1 MLGAYLRAGDFERDT
16 RGIRALAGISGVARY
31 FAQQSREFRAY
42 PGTVTLAESL
52 QLLRRKLDG
61 LDARHLSP
69 EEVIEDIASEL
80 RGDPADDL
88 DLYPGITADS
98 AAPDVR
104 LEALDRFFRSR
115 GAELRRILQS
125 LDFDEGTHCVMLGG
139 DAERLVAA
147 YDLTHEKPG
156 GFFYLSRQK
165 MMSSLEEQTVLQRNA
180 RAVFPGGSSTR
191 VNGPAPIFTRG
202 RVWEDNSLLNS
213 TVFELVTAA
222 QHASLATGE
231 RFEDPFRRLVI
242 REFRE
247 RTMQLARRDQP
258 VLFGTPQEDVAVALR
273 RAMDGDAFFQRT
285 LEIFEEFHDEHLR
298 NVKDISF
305 VELGS
310 IGSQPLLLYGM
321 LEYLKSLEDG
331 DPVLRV
337 LTGPRQAMVRDVR
350 DGDKTIGRIAVIGF
364 SANRAWDG
372 VNLGDLVVKRPPSLQ
387 LTHLIESFRTFD
399 MFHDWTTRRT
409 VARPRGPMEEA
420 ASYWVSLILRNA
432 MVEGPAGAG
441 FATAPV
447 SAAFLDEGTSVWD
460 EAFSAAERARAAAT
474 PTVAVDFDQSMA
486 DYDTHED
493 RFSLR
498 PGFLRL
504 LEELGKRGTRIV
516 LMTGTFRMRL
526 RLFFGQYPE
535 VARACDLVI
544 TQENL
549 RPGSAAD
556 VRRAYPGVP
565 AEAVTRFLS
574 KKPGLRKDFLRL
586 GHRAIVE
593 DEPLLV
599 ENLSELH
606 PEAAVRHRVL
616 LVPPYYS
623 GEADPETEAESADAL
638 VREILSRLT
647 DLWKPVT

>member
-16 RGIRALAGISGVARY
+16 RGIRALTGISGVARY

-61 LDARHLSP
+61 LNVENVSP
-69 EEVIEDIASEL
+69 EDVIADIASEL

-88 DLYPGITADS
+88 DRYPGITAES
-98 AAPDVR
+98 SPPDVR

-125 LDFDEGTHCVMLGG
+125 LGLAEGTHCVMLGG
-139 DAERLVAA
+139 DAERLIAA
-147 YDLTHEKPG
+147 WDLTHARPG

-180 RAVFPGGSSTR
+180 RAVFPGGTSTQ

-222 QHASLATGE
+222 QNSSLATGE
-231 RFEDPFRRLVI
+231 RFQDAFRRLVV

-247 RTMQLARRDQP
+247 RTLQLARRAQP
-258 VLFGTPQEDVAVALR
+258 VLFGTPQEDVADALR
-273 RAMDGDAFFQRT
+273 KAMDEDAFFQRT
-285 LEIFEEFHDEHLR
+285 LQIFEEFHQEHLR
-298 NVKDISF
+298 NEKDVSF

-331 DPVLRV
+331 DPVLQAM
-337 LTGPRQAMVRDVR
+337 TGSRQAMVRDLR
-350 DGDKTIGRIAVIGF
+350 DNQKTISRIAVIGF
-364 SANRAWDG
+364 SANRAWEG
-372 VNLGDLVVKRPPSLQ
+372 VNLGDLIVRRPPSLQ
-387 LTHLIESFRTFD
+387 LTCLIESFRTFD
-399 MFHDWTTRRT
+399 MFHDWETRRT

-441 FATAPV
+441 TATAPV
-447 SAAFLDEGTSVWD
+447 SAAFLDEETSVWD
-460 EAFSAAERARAAAT
+460 EDFSAAERARAAST

-493 RFSLR
+493 RFVLR

-504 LEELGKRGTRIV
+504 LAELGMGGYRIV
-516 LMTGTFRMRL
+516 LMSGTFRMRL
-526 RLFFGQYPE
+526 RLFFHQYPE

-549 RPGSAAD
+549 RPGSEAA
-556 VRRAYPGVP
+556 VRRAYPGSP
-565 AEAVTRFLS
+565 AAAVTRFLS
-574 KKPGLRKDFLRL
+574 KKPGLLKDFLRL

-593 DEPLLV
+593 DEPLV
-599 ENLSELH
+599 AANLSELY
-606 PEAAVRHRVL
+606 PEAAVRSRVL

-623 GEADPETEAESADAL
+623 GEADPETDGESADAL
-638 VREILSRLT
+638 VREILARLR
-647 DLWKPVT
+647 DLEKPVT